1 MNVNNELLK
10 RPVTVSL
17 TSGKGGV
24 GKTSLTVN
32 LAVALSRSGKRV
44 LIVDGDLGLANV
56 DVLLR
61 IHVERSLRDVIEN
74 GDDPLDTIVSVGP
87 NLSVLPASSGVPEM
101 LNLGQR
107 EQSLLEGLLRKISSH
122 YDFVLVDTAAGIG
135 QSVLW
140 LNHFADHPIV
150 VVTPDPTSMTDA
162 YALIKVM
169 AREHERNSF
178 HVVVNALSSPKEG
191 EEVFATLKGVA
202 EKFLQVKLLHLGS
215 VPLDSE
221 VAKAVR
227 RQIPFLKTSPDSRAA
242 RAILEL
248 SASIEKLSPG
258 SHRGAAQPAPAF
270 QPKPLAVS
278 ERD

>member
-1 MNVNNELLK
+1 MNRDRKLLK
-10 RPVTVSL
+10 RPVSISL

-32 LAVALSRSGKRV
+32 LAVALSQNGKRV

-61 IHVERSLRDVIEN
+61 IQVDRNLRDVIEN
-74 GDDPLDTIVSVGP
+74 GEDPMDTIVPMGP
-87 NLSVLPASSGVPEM
+87 NLGVLPASSGVPEM

-107 EQSLLEGLLRKISSH
+107 EQSLLENLLRKISSD

-140 LNHFADHPIV
+140 LNNFADHPIV

-169 AREHERNSF
+169 ARDYDRDSF
-178 HVVVNALSSPKEG
+178 HVVVNGLSSLREG
-191 EEVFATLKGVA
+191 EEVFATLKSVA
-202 EKFLQVKLLHLGS
+202 EKFLQVKLNHLGS
-215 VPLDSE
+215 VPQDSE

-227 RQIPFLKTSPDSRAA
+227 RQVPFLKTSPDSKAA
-242 RAILEL
+242 RAILQL
-248 SASIEKLSPG
+248 SASIEKLEPRRHQG
-258 SHRGAAQPAPAF
+258 TDQLPPAF
-270 QPKPLAVS
+270 QQEPLGGLG
-278 ERD
+278 RG

>member
-1 MNVNNELLK
+1 MSAGHELLK

-24 GKTSLTVN
+24 GKTSLAVN
-32 LAVALSRSGKRV
+32 LAVALSRNGKRV

-61 IHVERSLRDVIEN
+61 IHVERNLRDVIEN
-74 GDDPLDTIVSVGP
+74 GDDPLDTIVPIEP

-107 EQSLLEGLLRKISSH
+107 EQSLLESLLRKISSQ
-122 YDFVLVDTAAGIG
+122 YDIVLVDTAAGIG

-140 LNHFADHPIV
+140 LNHFADHPII

-169 AREHERNSF
+169 AREYERDSF
-178 HVVVNALSSPKEG
+178 HVVVNGLSSPKEG
-191 EEVFATLKGVA
+191 EEVFTTLKGVA
-202 EKFLQVKLLHLGS
+202 AKFLQVKLLHLGS

-227 RQIPFLKTSPDSRAA
+227 RQVPFLKTSPDSKAA

-248 SASIEKLSPG
+248 SARIEKLPPG
-258 SHRGAAQPAPAF
+258 GQRGALNPASSS
-270 QPKPLAVS
+270 QPKRLAVS
-278 ERD
+278 ERG